1 MSATK
6 SIRGQVVSVALI
18 PSIESITKGKPLES
32 ERDCYEAIY
41 GTDLGAAR
49 RTVSR
54 LNDALGVVAD
64 AMVKTDADDGAGAMI
79 DAFVVL
85 SFLCDLIR
93 ADKGVSHE

>member
-6 SIRGQVVSVALI
+6 SILGQVVSVALI

-49 RTVSR
+49 RTLER
-54 LNDALGVVAD
+54 LVDARSVVAD